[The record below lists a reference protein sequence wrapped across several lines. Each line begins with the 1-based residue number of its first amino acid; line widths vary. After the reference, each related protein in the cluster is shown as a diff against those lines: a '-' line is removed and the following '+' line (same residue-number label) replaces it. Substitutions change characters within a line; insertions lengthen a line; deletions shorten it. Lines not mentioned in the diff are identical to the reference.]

1 MKKMIIA
8 CAVVLA
14 ACLSSCGDTN
24 YCYEVSVTTTVAG
37 FSNTATSY
45 VWGTSNE
52 LDAVIA
58 DTKAS
63 LEKSGISEDMYK
75 IDYKRTKKSQSD
87 CLPMQP

>member
-24 YCYEVSVTTTVAG
+24 YCYELTTTVTVAG
-37 FSNTATSY
+37 LSNSATSY

-52 LDAVIA
+52 LDAW
-58 DTKAS
+58 K
-63 LEKSGISEDMYK
+63 EKYIKVKEAMGISKDAIE
-75 IDYKRTKKSQSD
+75 ITAKRTRKSQSD
-87 CLPMQP
+87 CY

>member
-24 YCYEVSVTTTVAG
+24 YCYEVSVTVKVG
-37 FSNTATSY
+37 GMNSTATSY

-52 LDAVIA
+52 LDAAIA
-58 DTKAS
+58 QTEAQM
-63 LEKSGISEDMYK
+63 EQTGISKDNYD
-75 IDYKRTKKSQSD
+75 ITYKRTSKSQSD
-87 CLPMQP
+87 CY

>member
-24 YCYEVSVTTTVAG
+24 YCYELTTTVTVAG
-37 FSNTATSY
+37 LSNSSTSY

-52 LDAVIA
+52 LDAAISA
-58 DTKAS
+58 AEAE
-63 LEKSGISEDMYK
+63 LEKAGISKDNYD
-75 IDYKRTKKSQSD
+75 ITYKRTSKSQSD
-87 CLPMQP
+87 CY